1 MGFQGTKSFQGGA
14 AHRRGG
20 ALELRTPTLGSQG
33 SKDSL
38 KTSKALFPKPET
50 LNPEAETL
58 NPKP

>member
-1 MGFQGTKSFQGGA
+1 MFQGIKSFQGCA

-20 ALELRTPTLGSQG
+20 ALELRTSTLGSQS

-38 KTSKALFPKPET
+38 KISKALFPKPET